1 MDLYPPYILR
11 PVCQHTRGHV
21 PSVSA
26 YAYGGLGGI
35 RSMLIHQVGVST
47 VYVRYDLNYT
57 LQHTNDGQIRDFF
70 NFQFHFQTRCNQT
83 ISGSSHELKNLG

>member
-57 LQHTNDGQIRDFF
+57 LHSPF
-70 NFQFHFQTRCNQT
+70 
-83 ISGSSHELKNLG
+83 SLKYHKWSVYQAMNGIFGCLLLVYRFRITS

>member
-57 LQHTNDGQIRDFF
+57 LHSPFSLKYHKWSVYQAMNGIFGCLLLMYRF
-70 NFQFHFQTRCNQT
+70 RI
-83 ISGSSHELKNLG
+83 IS

>member
-11 PVCQHTRGHV
+11 PVCQHTRRHV

-57 LQHTNDGQIRDFF
+57 LQIW
-70 NFQFHFQTRCNQT
+70 T
-83 ISGSSHELKNLG
+83 IDD